1 MAILKMRYKG
11 RWGLSPKLNFAPMV
25 SKEQLQT
32 LQERLKDLHQ
42 YLQIEEKRIQIINQ
56 EEKTADAAFWEDQ
69 KEAQKVMKKIR
80 GLKFWTESYDHLAA
94 AVDEVAL
101 GIEFHELGELEEEE
115 LDAMHAK
122 ALKVLEDLE
131 FRNMLSGE
139 EDQLSAVLQITA
151 GAGGTESCDWASML
165 MRMYIR
171 YAERQNFKV
180 RELNYQDGDVAGIK
194 TVTLEIE
201 GDFAFGYLKG
211 ENGVHRLVR
220 ISPFDSN
227 AKRHTSFA
235 SVYVYPLV
243 DDSIDIEINPSD
255 IEWDTFRSGGAG
267 GQNVNKV
274 ETGVRLKHG
283 PSGIIIEN
291 TESRSQLQNKEKA
304 MQLLKSQLFEIEL
317 EAKNAKRAEI
327 EAGKKKIEWGSQ
339 IRNYVLHPYK
349 LIKDVRTAHETS
361 NVDQVLDGDLDA
373 FIKAYLMSKGEGAES
388 EEMER

>member
-1 MAILKMRYKG
+1 
-11 RWGLSPKLNFAPMV
+11 MV
-25 SKEQLQT
+25 SKEQLQE
-32 LQERLKDLHQ
+32 LQSRLKSLNA
-42 YLQIEEKRIQIINQ
+42 YLQIEEKRIQIINE
-56 EEKTADAAFWEDQ
+56 EEKTADAGFWEDQ
-69 KEAQKVMKKIR
+69 KTAQQVMKKIR
-80 GLKFWTESYDHLAA
+80 GMKFWTESYGELAA
-94 AVDEVAL
+94 AVEEVAL
-101 GIEFHELGELEEEE
+101 GLEFLELGELEEEE
-115 LDAMHAK
+115 LDAMYNK
-122 ALKVLEDLE
+122 AVQVLEDLE
-131 FRNMLSGE
+131 FRNMFSGE

-243 DDSIDIEINPSD
+243 DDSIEIEINPSD

-274 ETGVRLKHG
+274 ETGVRLRHA

-317 EAKNAKRAEI
+317 EAKNQKRAEI

-349 LIKDVRTAHETS
+349 LIKDVRTAEETS

-373 FIKAYLMSKGEGAES
+373 FIKSYLMSQGQGAEV
-388 EEMER
+388 EEA